1 MEHTIPVLAGGK
13 AEPTKDPFLLF
24 STPPA
29 SLSKSVVTLYP
40 PWLHVLKDDL
50 VSLRCEGS
58 GTPED
63 KSTLWLHNDTTI
75 PVLIQDYNI
84 TANNISYS
92 GKYQCQRGQSALSEP
107 VRLEVFPDWLV
118 LQTLKLVYM
127 KGESMVLRCHSWENK
142 GISKVTFYQNGIGRK
157 FFQRDYNF
165 SISKVNSNDSGDYFC
180 SATIGNK
187 KEKSRVVR
195 ITVQDPSSSTSS
207 SSKIWYY
214 IPFYLVMGILFTVD
228 TGLYFTLK
236 REINSRKIRRRPLTR
251 WR

>member
-107 VRLEVFPDWLV
+107 VRLEVFPD
-118 LQTLKLVYM
+118 
-127 KGESMVLRCHSWENK
+127 
-142 GISKVTFYQNGIGRK
+142 
-157 FFQRDYNF
+157 
-165 SISKVNSNDSGDYFC
+165 
-180 SATIGNK
+180 
-187 KEKSRVVR
+187 
-195 ITVQDPSSSTSS
+195 PSSSTSS